1 MCDTEAAGGP
11 SLWSL
16 TAILYPSITVSA
28 KSTSA
33 VLVTTLHS
41 LLCLTGSIPA
51 VCLSWTVLCRGGWRK
66 CQISRCSTWSAICV
80 CVLSYVSLCV
90 CVCVCVCHC
99 SQPCGVSGEGSLI
112 RRYCAENITG
122 AISSAALP
130 LIGLIIILLTYCTA
144 ICIPRLERPYCK
156 LRTSFSTVFPL
167 PAPAHPLSP
176 SHVCL
181 SVCEGFQFSLISRM
195 KPTPCVCH
203 AVRLFFFFTR

>member
-1 MCDTEAAGGP
+1 MFWNREEQQTLTSCSPGTNQYLVFLHYRIHQLIRWHFKSNLQTFYCSKCMCDTEAAGGP

-90 CVCVCVCHC
+90 CVCVCVCVTVPNPVA
-99 SQPCGVSGEGSLI
+99 S
-112 RRYCAENITG
+112 
-122 AISSAALP
+122 
-130 LIGLIIILLTYCTA
+130 
-144 ICIPRLERPYCK
+144 LERGVLSGGTVPRT
-156 LRTSFSTVFPL
+156 LREQLAVPR
-167 PAPAHPLSP
+167 
-176 SHVCL
+176 
-181 SVCEGFQFSLISRM
+181 SLWS
-195 KPTPCVCH
+195 
-203 AVRLFFFFTR
+203 A